1 MKGVVI
7 ELDCWNTPIRSIR
20 EENHM
25 RVLLSVLMALLG
37 CISAT
42 LPAKAEEPPSITI
55 NYLAHSA
62 FVIQTPTGKH
72 LLIDPYADRVWIGYA
87 FPLNVL
93 ADAVL
98 ISHPHF
104 DHDGGEYQ
112 SGRSV
117 WAGKVPVL
125 RWPGRWELDDDTTIY
140 GIKGHHAGTY
150 GREFGQVNT
159 IWRLEIAGLTIV
171 HWGDN
176 GPLTPELAA
185 VIGDVDILMSPALTE
200 LSAPFYDSPYSVYSS
215 NSGILVSSQDQAAR
229 DPANMRAI
237 GPMSGSPS
245 SDPAGMK
252 AIPEFSMKRGIL
264 DPQVLQNV
272 LVNRLASGSL

>member
-1 MKGVVI
+1 
-7 ELDCWNTPIRSIR
+7 
-20 EENHM
+20 M
-25 RVLLSVLMALLG
+25 RVQLSVLIALLG
-37 CISAT
+37 CIFAT
-42 LPAKAEEPPSITI
+42 RPAKAEEPPSITI

-62 FVIQTPTGKH
+62 FVIQTPAGKH
-72 LLIDPYADRVWIGYA
+72 LLIDPYADRVWIAYA
-87 FPLNVL
+87 FPVNVP
-93 ADAVL
+93 ADVVL

-112 SGRSV
+112 SGRSA

-140 GIKGHHAGTY
+140 GIKGHHAGIY

-185 VIGDVDILMSPALTE
+185 AIGDVDILMLPADGAYHLITE
-200 LSAPFYDSPYSVYSS
+200 AQTEAVLKELKPSVVIPMHYYIPELENDSIDDFGPLDQWLRGREGIKCKPGSSWVVSRKTLPANPEILVLKIADSVYEA
-215 NSGILVSSQDQAAR
+215 NDTHPPQDVACI
-229 DPANMRAI
+229 N
-237 GPMSGSPS
+237 
-245 SDPAGMK
+245 
-252 AIPEFSMKRGIL
+252 
-264 DPQVLQNV
+264 
-272 LVNRLASGSL
+272 